1 MPKTFIKKTGG
12 WTEIK
17 SIFVKKTNGWAEV
30 KNVFLKKTV
39 NSVATWVKVF
49 TKLSLP
55 DTTTAPSIRTTNTG
69 SGTIY
74 DGPVATS
81 PQYLNADL
89 FGKDGVYTNYTSIFG
104 RKFTRGS
111 TSSALTRTTIV
122 NDDRFTS
129 AGGVTTA
136 MRTACDEQFLFY
148 ELTVQNGSSANE
160 IYPISP
166 AIKMIKSYPVV
177 TSFGWNETEAVGTEL
192 VFNYT
197 LENYY
202 YNSVEST
209 SSYIRWWRSTN
220 TDPGGTL
227 LKEESINVTTT
238 GTPSS
243 TSRTGTSK
251 YTPTSS
257 DIGSYIVAEIIA
269 VNSYTRHYGY
279 TDNYSLGS
287 FPTDGVIG
295 SALTFSNVEVKD
307 QLGRNGLD
315 NRDRWPTDTIN
326 QFTGTLSG
334 YDSNTVIRIRYRIY
348 NFVTGLYWKPST
360 ETQTTASAAWDSWTS
375 DGSGNGYISDVSV
388 NGSVATFSDYF
399 TLPVLFN
406 GGGDGPTWWLEIE
419 LSAVRGGPRVYYI
432 SPYETFY
439 IGKAIDST
447 ISVSPATVGLNTNV
461 TISGSLTGFPAT
473 PSTNGYPRQY
483 KVDYGD
489 DTDSGWLPVNE
500 YAYGT
505 LNPTYSLTKSYSAA
519 GTYTVSID
527 TIPYYEIETATV
539 TVSTTKLPPT
549 MGTPTISGL
558 GDFVAGQRRLSVPF
572 TAVTNS
578 GPAYQIYWYP
588 GENYLGNAKPPVTAS
603 VDGSGTTSPIRDES
617 GPNGIGRY
625 AVWIRS
631 SATTTTT
638 GSTAPS
644 TTLSD
649 WSDLQ
654 YVYISG
660 TRTLSYNK
668 NTTDTVGSL
677 PSSTSGTDP
686 WDGWVTTVSSNTPT
700 RTGYTFNGYN
710 TAADGTGTNYA
721 ASAAITLT
729 SDVTLYVK
737 WTPILYTITFDS
749 KGGTSVSSLTQ
760 STVGGSI
767 AQPTNPTK
775 TNNTFGGWSTT
786 DGGTTAVTWPR
797 TPAANETLYAIWS
810 ETPTTPTSLTATT
823 NDKTKIRLTWSGGS
837 GQTTMFYW
845 SGGTTFRPDNTSTFA
860 DFTTNDA
867 SPYDFTTMARG
878 SNYYFYVKSRSGT
891 SPNFTYSTAWFP
903 AQAPGVNGRAPY
915 YAPGTPTSPSAT
927 ANSSS
932 QITFSWTAP
941 TTPSPNPSGPDLA
954 EGYDIYYSTSTTAPT
969 STTTPTTTSTTASK
983 AITGLSALTEYHFWV
998 RATNADNTG
1007 SNASSWTTRVSATTT
1022 SSFVTPAWN
1031 GTMPAW
1037 KNTGTNG
1044 TFNTDGSNFQRTSTA
1059 LRYGWDNGTFSFSGS
1074 TTDTKGWDFYVS
1086 GTEPASTTT
1095 VRTPTHTRA
1104 YSTTANANAVHS
1116 TYFIYYVSPTY
1127 SSSSRYGSIRPYQYG
1142 TDGNKYVRG
1151 TQPNGTWSVS
1161 I

>member
-243 TSRTGTSK
+243 TSRTGTSR

-295 SALTFSNVEVKD
+295 SALTFSNVEVQD
-307 QLGRNGLD
+307 YYGRNGLD
-315 NRDRWPTDTIN
+315 NRDRWPVGTLN
-326 QFTGTLSG
+326 RYAWTLSG
-334 YDSNTVIRIRYRIY
+334 YDSNTTIRIRYRMY
-348 NFVTGLYWKPST
+348 NFDTGLYWKPST
-360 ETQTTASAAWDSWTS
+360 GTQTTASSAWDSYNS
-375 DGSGNGYISDVSV
+375 DGSGNGYISSISV
-388 NGSVATFSDYF
+388 NGTVATCYDFFDLDSTY
-399 TLPVLFN
+399 FN
-406 GGGDGPTWWLEIE
+406 GGGSGPTWWVEVE
-419 LSAVRGGPRVYYI
+419 LSAVRGGPRVYEMGYAGPNI
-432 SPYETFY
+432 FY
-439 IGKAIDST
+439 TGKAIDSS
-447 ISVSPATVGLNTNV
+447 ISVSPTSVGLNTNV
-461 TISGSLTGFPAT
+461 TISGSLIGTPAT

-489 DTDSGWLPVNE
+489 NTDSGWLPVGE
-500 YAYGT
+500 YASGT
-505 LNPTYSLTKSYSAA
+505 LNPTYSLTKSYSTA
-519 GTYTVSID
+519 GTYTVSVD
-527 TIPYYEIETATV
+527 TIPYFEISSTTV
-539 TVSTTKLPPT
+539 TVSTTKVPPT
-549 MGTPTISGL
+549 MGTPTISGV

-603 VDGSGTTSPIRDES
+603 VDGSGTISPIRDES

-700 RTGYTFNGYN
+700 RTGYTFDGYN
-710 TAADGTGTNYA
+710 TAADGSGTNYA

-729 SDVTLYVK
+729 SDVTLYAK
-737 WTPILYTITFDS
+737 WTALTYSVTYSGNGNTSGTAPDS
-749 KGGTSVSSLTQ
+749 QTKTYGVSLTLR
-760 STVGGSI
+760 TNTGSL
-767 AQPTNPTK
+767 AK
-775 TNNTFGGWSTT
+775 TGYNFSGWNTAT
-786 DGGTTAVTWPR
+786 DGTGTDY
-797 TPAANETLYAIWS
+797 AAGASYTGNAALTLYAKW
-810 ETPTTPTSLTATT
+810 TT
-823 NDKTKIRLTWSGGS
+823 NTFTVTFKAN
-837 GQTTMFYW
+837 
-845 SGGTTFRPDNTSTFA
+845 GGT
-860 DFTTNDA
+860 
-867 SPYDFTTMARG
+867 G
-878 SNYYFYVKSRSGT
+878 SDYT
-891 SPNFTYSTAWFP
+891 QTA
-903 AQAPGVNGRAPY
+903 
-915 YAPGTPTSPSAT
+915 
-927 ANSSS
+927 
-932 QITFSWTAP
+932 
-941 TTPSPNPSGPDLA
+941 
-954 EGYDIYYSTSTTAPT
+954 STST
-969 STTTPTTTSTTASK
+969 
-983 AITGLSALTEYHFWV
+983 ALT
-998 RATNADNTG
+998 
-1007 SNASSWTTRVSATTT
+1007 SNSFTRSDTFSTP
-1022 SSFVTPAWN
+1022 SF
-1031 GTMPAW
+1031 
-1037 KNTGTNG
+1037 TGTLPGWTAAN
-1044 TFNTDGSNFQRTSTA
+1044 NFQRTTGTGA
-1059 LRYGWDNGTFSFSGS
+1059 FIRYGWNNGTQ
-1074 TTDTKGWDFYVS
+1074 TWS
-1086 GTEPASTTT
+1086 GTINDYVFAGWNTAANGSGTAYANGASYAFTADLTLYAQWGTSRRARGFNWQIRSSTSTANTSNITDSGYKPYTTT
-1095 VRTPTHTRA
+1095 QDTRA
-1104 YSTTANANAVHS
+1104 TVQGTT
-1116 TYFIYYVSPTY
+1116 FIYLLRSDGTAAQRDIVY
-1127 SSSSRYGSIRPYQYG
+1127 SANNRFGRIQVYQFG
-1142 TDGNKYVRG
+1142 TDGNEYNSG
-1151 TQPNGTWSVS
+1151 WTGF